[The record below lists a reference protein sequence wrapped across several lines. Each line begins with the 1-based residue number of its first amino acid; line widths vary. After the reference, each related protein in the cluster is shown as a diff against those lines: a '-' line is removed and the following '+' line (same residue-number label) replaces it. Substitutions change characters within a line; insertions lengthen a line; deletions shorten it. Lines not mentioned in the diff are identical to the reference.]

1 MLLLMAAVGS
11 GPARADSTPFVRFQ
25 PAKQRLEHFTKT
37 ECTGVHCKHQVRH
50 CRRWARNQVACQSET
65 LSWTK
70 VGSAVTYCHW
80 IALATRL
87 HAGKPLQV
95 WTETRPACS
104 MMRRPR
110 WPVKASG

>member
-1 MLLLMAAVGS
+1 MVAAVG
-11 GPARADSTPFVRFQ
+11 GYATAASTPFVRYE
-25 PAKQRLEHFTKT
+25 PAKRRLEHFTKT

-70 VGSAVTYCHW
+70 LGSAATYCHW
-80 IALATRL
+80 QALATRL

-95 WTETRPACS
+95 WTETRPTCS
-104 MMRRPR
+104 AMRQPH
-110 WPVKASG
+110 WPVKASK